1 MNTMKYRISH
11 DRGIALAITQPTGLV
26 WLTPGLGPAAHGF
39 DGTIRRWN
47 ISGYTQWQ
55 VAVSK
60 DTDPVAGA
68 ERLTPENHVSERT
81 YLELRTIEGTVLTE
95 GEEDLTKPW
104 IRAGWARLA
113 RTRLAL
119 TAAGW
124 LRLDSLAGALA
135 NVRTQ

>member
-1 MNTMKYRISH
+1 MAY
-11 DRGIALAITQPTGLV
+11 A
-26 WLTPGLGPAAHGF
+26 GLGPAAHGF

-47 ISGYTQWQ
+47 IAGYTQWQ

-95 GEEDLTKPW
+95 GEEDLTS
-104 IRAGWARLA
+104 RGS
-113 RTRLAL
+113 
-119 TAAGW
+119 G
-124 LRLDSLAGALA
+124 LAGRGLHELG
-135 NVRTQ
+135 